1 MPSVLQDWVQTLGL
15 RHQGT
20 LLTAV
25 RGCDTAMKDEPSKLL
40 IRCFRATILNAHCK
54 DPRKAATFIQQV
66 DEPELRKRFDDFRK
80 TSEQYPAHYLGH
92 LLHAIQIVGYK
103 HPEHN
108 VRALW
113 EGFYLRMVQAQHLN
127 PETEA
132 QMDDRLNADEAT
144 FAARDHT
151 CDGALIDWRAASRP
165 GV

>member
-1 MPSVLQDWVQTLGL
+1 MPSVLQSWVENLGL

-25 RGCDTAMKDEPSKLL
+25 RGCDTAMKNEPSKLFV
-40 IRCFRATILNAHCK
+40 RCFRATILNPHCGDAK
-54 DPRKAATFIQQV
+54 KAQTFIEAV
-66 DEPELRKRFDDFRK
+66 EPLEVRMHFDDFRR

-103 HPEHN
+103 HPDCE

-113 EGFYLRMVQAQHLN
+113 ESFYRRMVQAQHLN
-127 PETEA
+127 PESEA
-132 QMDDRLNADEAT
+132 EMDDRLNADEAT

-151 CDGALIDWRAASRP
+151 CDGTPIDWRAAATI
-165 GV
+165 